1 MKRGSYN
8 PNHSSCF
15 GRSAM
20 KRLIY
25 LSLVLILAA
34 CGTTPQPP
42 GNGDGN
48 GDGNGSGE
56 RPLCDDG
63 RHSLAVNAKP
73 IEFGKAYESTSGLIY
88 YRAETD
94 RPTRVTLRLD
104 NLPDYGFIDYRVLN
118 SRQQSV
124 ISGHFS
130 DEDGPIPSSAV
141 FTDEIEEAG
150 AVFVQLEHI
159 NFDLNDTRCAK
170 FQFTLFR
177 E

>member
-1 MKRGSYN
+1 
-8 PNHSSCF
+8 
-15 GRSAM
+15 M

-34 CGTTPQPP
+34 CGTSPQPP
-42 GNGDGN
+42 GNNNGDGDGN
-48 GDGNGSGE
+48 GE

-73 IEFGKAYESTSGLIY
+73 IEFGKSYESTSGLLY
-88 YRAETD
+88 FRADTD
-94 RPTRVTLRLD
+94 RPTKVTLRLD
-104 NLPDYGFIDYRVLN
+104 NLPDYGYLSYRVLN
-118 SRQQSV
+118 SRQRSV
-124 ISGHFS
+124 ITGHFS
-130 DEDGPIPSSAV
+130 DEDSPIPASAV

-150 AVFVQLEHI
+150 GVFVQLEHVV
-159 NFDLNDTRCAK
+159 FDLNNTRCAK

>member
-1 MKRGSYN
+1 
-8 PNHSSCF
+8 
-15 GRSAM
+15 M

-25 LSLVLILAA
+25 LALVLTLAA

-42 GNGDGN
+42 ENNNGDGGSN
-48 GDGNGSGE
+48 GDE
-56 RPLCDDG
+56 RVLCDDG

-73 IEFGKAYESTSGLIY
+73 IEFGKAYESTSGLLY
-88 YRAETD
+88 FRTETD
-94 RPTRVTLRLD
+94 RPTKVTLRLD
-104 NLPDYGFIDYRVLN
+104 NPPNYGFIDYRVLN
-118 SRQQSV
+118 REQESV

-130 DEDGPIPSSAV
+130 DEDGPIPLSAV

-150 AVFVQLEHI
+150 GVFVQLEHVV
-159 NFDLNDTRCAK
+159 FDLENTRCAK